1 MQALSDDQRVD
12 LLEKKMDEGF
22 ARMERN
28 FAESFR
34 GLKEDIREI
43 RGQVDQWGRAIL
55 MMWLTI
61 ILGFAG
67 LFMAILTHT

>member
-1 MQALSDDQRVD
+1 MQALSDEQRIE

-22 ARMERN
+22 ARMDWN
-28 FAESFR
+28 FAQIRESSHEMR
-34 GLKEDIREI
+34 QDIREI

-55 MMWLTI
+55 MMWLTV

-67 LFMAILTHT
+67 LILTHA